1 MTKLLEQLYYG
12 ELRPDEELLPENMEH
27 RRVRRQIEAA
37 LEKWKEGRVEEEIMM
52 LEDLLERLAERHGI
66 EQAASF
72 IQGFRLGAG
81 IVAEALV
88 GPRT

>member
-1 MTKLLEQLYYG
+1 MTNLLEQLYYG
-12 ELRPDEELLPENMEH
+12 ELRPDEELLPVNVEH
-27 RRVRRQIEAA
+27 RRVHRQIEAA
-37 LEKWKEGRVEEEIMM
+37 LEKWKEGRVEEDIMM
-52 LEDLLERLAERHGI
+52 LEDLLERLAKLHGI